1 MRKLLLIRYGEIALK
16 GKNRRFFEKKLIKS
30 LKRSLLRIESAMVID
45 RHGRVFV
52 EYDEEDEDAVITA
65 VKRIFGIVSISLAKK
80 IDNDIEVM
88 KQVALEEAQNLVKT
102 KGVKTFKVEVRRAN
116 KGFPIQSPEITKA
129 IGGYILTHVDG
140 DLKVDVHQPE
150 CVIQLDIREKTY
162 VFSDRIAGPGGL
174 PLGSSG
180 KGMLLLSGGIDSPVA
195 AYQMAKRGVEVEA
208 VHFHSY
214 PFTSERAL
222 EKVIDLGKEL
232 SMYTQHL
239 KIYSVNLLEIQK
251 EIGEKCPEAEMTILS
266 RRFMMKIAERIA
278 LKNGAQCLITGENIG
293 QVASQTMEGLTAT
306 NASVTLP
313 ILRPLIAYDKQD
325 IVEVAKKIGTFDI
338 SIQPFEDCCTVFLP
352 DKVVTKPKIDKL
364 AYSESLLEAEALIES
379 ALKTVDQFIVVW
391 GNIVSDSRV
400 I

>member
-30 LKRSLLRIESAMVID
+30 LQRSLLRIESAMVID

-52 EYDEEDEDAVITA
+52 EYDAVDEDAVLTA

-88 KQVALEEAQNLVKT
+88 KEVALEEAMNLVKT
-102 KGVKTFKVEVRRAN
+102 KGIKTFKVEVRRAN
-116 KGFPIQSPEITKA
+116 KGFPIQSPEISKT
-129 IGGYILTHVDG
+129 IGGYILTNAEG
-140 DLKVDVHQPE
+140 ALKVDVHQPE
-150 CVIQLDIREKTY
+150 CIIQLDIREKTY

-195 AYQMAKRGVEVEA
+195 AYQMAKRGVEIEA

-222 EKVIDLGKEL
+222 EKVLDLGKEL

-239 KIYSVNLLEIQK
+239 KIHSVNLLEIQK

-266 RRFMMKIAERIA
+266 RRFMMRIAERIA

-306 NASVTLP
+306 NASVSLP

-325 IVEVAKKIGTFDI
+325 IIEIAQKIGTFET

-352 DKVVTKPKIDKL
+352 DKVVTKPKVDKL
-364 AYSESLLEAEALIES
+364 EYSESLLKTEELIES
-379 ALKTVDQFIVVW
+379 ALKQIDQFIIVW
-391 GNIVSDSRV
+391 GNIISDSREL
-400 I
+400 